1 MTQVDPNTTDAW
13 GPGRR
18 RLRGEIVCVALLT
31 AASFLVRFWGLSK
44 MHFWDENSYLQNAE
58 YFCCGKANFL
68 EIDHR
73 PPLLSL
79 FFAGIFR
86 FWNSDYAASAVTA
99 LLNALGPA
107 FLYFAGRKLVGRIP
121 AAIAALL
128 LAFCPFFVGVVPI
141 GSGGFETTAT
151 GHSLLTDC
159 PALTLILLSFWLLLR
174 ALEKQTDLRFVCAGF
189 SLALTVLMRF
199 GSLSSVGILSLLVF
213 VANRRIRAAL
223 ATAAGFALGLGPYL
237 CWSRLRFGGFLETF
251 RNGWSNFGGPSEPF
265 FFYLQHSGVL
275 LSSLTIAGLAIWV
288 LRRAWDLRETKK
300 PCDRVI
306 RPGNFLGIGQRKWE
320 GFLWLWALAIMLFF
334 SCMSHKELRYAIP
347 VAPPLLLL
355 AGVGLGT
362 LLESRNATMRTV
374 GGMVLGC
381 ALFYNFWPVHHCFDT
396 GFIDHAVSE
405 EMTVSEFL
413 KHNFPPSTV
422 LYTNENYPDFAY
434 YTDMPVQALPESSD
448 SWHEALQHLPG
459 DGILIA
465 YKQEG
470 DDYDHGG
477 VDPTHD
483 LLDSNPHFLRLR
495 EFPSLVL
502 YEYHAF

>member
-1 MTQVDPNTTDAW
+1 MTQFDSNTADAW
-13 GPGRR
+13 HPDHRR
-18 RLRGEIVCVALLT
+18 FRGEIVCVTLLT
-31 AASFLVRFWGLSK
+31 AAAFLVRFWGLTK
-44 MHFWDENSYLQNAE
+44 MHYWDENSYLQNAE
-58 YFCCGKANFL
+58 YFFCGKANYL

-79 FFAGIFR
+79 FFTGIFR
-86 FWNSDYAASAVTA
+86 LWHSDYAAEAVTA

-107 FLYFAGRKLVGRIP
+107 FLFFAGSKLVGRIP
-121 AAIAALL
+121 AVIAALL
-128 LAFCPFFVGVVPI
+128 LAFSPFFAGVVSD
-141 GSGGFETTAT
+141 GFGGFESNST

-174 ALEKQTDLRFVCAGF
+174 ALEKQTDLRFACAGF
-189 SLALTVLMRF
+189 SLALAVLMRF

-213 VANRRIRAAL
+213 VANRRRRAAL
-223 ATAAGFALGLGPYL
+223 ATAAGIALGLGPYL

-265 FFYLQHSGVL
+265 FYYLQHFVDIFSW
-275 LSSLTIAGLAIWV
+275 LTFAGLAVWV
-288 LRRAWDLRETKK
+288 LRKAWDFRGSKK
-300 PCDRVI
+300 PYDQVT
-306 RPGNFLGIGQRKWE
+306 RPKNFLGKNQLMWE

-355 AGVGLGT
+355 AGVGLSAF
-362 LLESRNATMRTV
+362 LESRNVTMRTV
-374 GGMVLGC
+374 GGTVLGF
-381 ALFYNFWPVHHCFDT
+381 ALLSNFWPVHHRFDT
-396 GFIDHAVSE
+396 GFIDHTVSE
-405 EMTVSEFL
+405 EMMVSEFL
-413 KHNFPPSTV
+413 KHNFPPFTV

-434 YTDMPVQALPESSD
+434 YTDMPVQALPEDSD
-448 SWHEALQHLPG
+448 SWHKSLQHLPS

-465 YKQEG
+465 YKNEDN
-470 DDYDHGG
+470 DDDHGG
-477 VDPTHD
+477 VDPAHD
-483 LLDSNPHFLRLR
+483 LLNSNPHFMRLR

>member
-1 MTQVDPNTTDAW
+1 
-13 GPGRR
+13 
-18 RLRGEIVCVALLT
+18 VALLT
-31 AASFLVRFWGLSK
+31 AAAFLVRFWGLSR

-58 YFCCGKANFL
+58 YFFCGKANFL

-86 FWNSDYAASAVTA
+86 FWHSDYAAEAVTA

-107 FLYFAGRKLVGRIP
+107 FLYLAGRKLAGRIP

-128 LAFCPFFVGVVPI
+128 LAFSPYFVGVI
-141 GSGGFETTAT
+141 STGFGGFETNST

-174 ALEKQTDLRFVCAGF
+174 ALEKQTELRFACAGF
-189 SLALTVLMRF
+189 CLALAVLMRF
-199 GSLSSVGILSLLVF
+199 GSLSSVGMLSLLVF
-213 VANRRIRAAL
+213 VAHRRIRAVL
-223 ATAAGFALGLGPYL
+223 ATAAGFALGVGPYL

-275 LSSLTIAGLAIWV
+275 LSWLTIAGLAVWV
-288 LRRAWDLRETKK
+288 LRRAWELRRTKK
-300 PCDRVI
+300 PYGRVI
-306 RPGNFLGIGQRKWE
+306 CHGNFIGIDQRKWE
-320 GFLWLWALAIMLFF
+320 GFLWLWALAILLFF
-334 SCMSHKELRYAIP
+334 SYMSHKELRYAIP

-362 LLESRNATMRTV
+362 LLESRNARLRTL
-374 GGMVLGC
+374 GGLVLGC
-381 ALFYNFWPVHHCFDT
+381 ALLYNFWPVHHRFDT

-413 KHNFPPSTV
+413 KQNFPPSTV

-434 YTDMPVQALPESSD
+434 YTDMPVQALPEERD
-448 SWHEALQHLPG
+448 AWHEALQHLPG

-465 YKQEG
+465 YKNEES
-470 DDYDHGG
+470 DDNHGG
-477 VDPTHD
+477 VDPDHD
-483 LLDSNPHFLRLR
+483 LLDSSPHFLRLR